1 MVKALPYGRKVQT
14 RVVEDLPTKS
24 LLHGTE
30 KVSTSELSAII
41 MIHISDIRFG
51 LVRYDM
57 FLQVQGSNFVFPYCA
72 NAGESKFKLLL
83 GIKSESLRTAFSRQ
97 LEKLHCLRADDERC
111 ASIWS
116 TSSNPSDESQA
127 HQLLDNFLKR
137 RDEVNKIDNPYLR
150 ALIAR
155 YLG

>member
-1 MVKALPYGRKVQT
+1 MRWQAEGIVSLN
-14 RVVEDLPTKS
+14 VVDAIYIQKYFGSLKQYDLNAR
-24 LLHGTE
+24 LIY
-30 KVSTSELSAII
+30 A
-41 MIHISDIRFG
+41 
-51 LVRYDM
+51 LVRYYII
-57 FLQVQGSNFVFPYCA
+57 LQVQGFNFVFSFCA
-72 NAGESKFKLLL
+72 NAGKSKFKLFL
-83 GIKSESLRTAFSRQ
+83 GINSKSLRTAFSRQ
-97 LEKLHCLRADDERC
+97 LETLHCLEFDDERC

-116 TSSNPSDESQA
+116 TSSNPSDGSRA

>member
-1 MVKALPYGRKVQT
+1 MRWQAEGIVSLN
-14 RVVEDLPTKS
+14 VVDAIYIQKYFGSLKQYDLNAC
-24 LLHGTE
+24 LIY
-30 KVSTSELSAII
+30 A
-41 MIHISDIRFG
+41 
-51 LVRYDM
+51 LVRYYII
-57 FLQVQGSNFVFPYCA
+57 LQVQGSNFVFPCCA
-72 NAGESKFKLLL
+72 NAGGSKFKLLL
-83 GIKSESLRTAFSRQ
+83 GINSESLESLRTAFSTQ
-97 LEKLHCLRADDERC
+97 LETLHCLRADDERC

-116 TSSNPSDESQA
+116 TSSNPSDKSRA